1 MRFSHLL
8 FIGTVL
14 LGACDKGRTPAP
26 DPRTD
31 PYAGLELLEAKGKP
45 DFTLTDLDGKDFN
58 FRRETDGYVTFL
70 FFGYTHCPDVCP
82 LHMANLGAV
91 LKQLPPEI
99 ANRVKVVFVTT
110 DPERDSIPVLK
121 EFLGRFN
128 PALIGLTGSHEEVV
142 RAQQAASLLPAYR
155 DSANTLT
162 DGSYSV
168 GHAAQ
173 VLGYTADDSLRVI
186 YPFGSNIRQEA
197 WAKDIPLLVKVG
209 APR

>member
-1 MRFSHLL
+1 MRPIFWL
-8 FIGTVL
+8 FVGTAL

-31 PYAGLELLEAKGKP
+31 PYAGLELLQATGKP

-58 FRRETDGYVTFL
+58 FRQQTDGYVTFL
-70 FFGYTHCPDVCP
+70 FFGYTNCPDVCP

-121 EFLGRFN
+121 AFLGRFN
-128 PALIGLTGSHEEVV
+128 PALIGLTGTHEEVV
-142 RAQQAASLLPAYR
+142 RAQQAANLLPAFR
-155 DSANTLT
+155 DTVNTLT
-162 DGSYSV
+162 DGGYSV

-197 WAKDIPLLVKVG
+197 WAKDIPLLVQVG